1 MRADAPSCG
10 CGDPGDLA
18 ASAHPRGSLQ
28 ASGAGTVPGAPHS
41 APHLRATPSSC
52 GTVAGPA
59 SLPPGAVPASPV
71 SAQGGVLR
79 GESRLPLRAA
89 RLPRPARS
97 EVAAFGSSRR
107 GARASLPTLVGACES
122 ASGKAGGGGGG
133 IGELPPLLALDPSYP
148 AVFGVRKWEVCPF
161 AWRTL
166 GRRNSLGSADAV
178 RWAGGTC
185 REVRALA
192 LDGMHG
198 KGCL

>member
-59 SLPPGAVPASPV
+59 SLPPGAFPARPV
-71 SAQGGVLR
+71 SVQGGVLGGGSR
-79 GESRLPLRAA
+79 LWLKPSRLPRTAW
-89 RLPRPARS
+89 S
-97 EVAAFGSSRR
+97 EVAGFGSSRR

-122 ASGKAGGGGGG
+122 ASGNAGGGGGG
-133 IGELPPLLALDPSYP
+133 TGESLPLPALDLSYP
-148 AVFGVRKWEVCPF
+148 GSVRKWEVCPS
-161 AWRTL
+161 ARL
-166 GRRNSLGSADAV
+166 DAHLADAIGSV
-178 RWAGGTC
+178 RWT
-185 REVRALA
+185 R
-192 LDGMHG
+192 
-198 KGCL
+198 